1 MRRDATPRMLVRTSV
16 RALVVAFAFLLLGAC
31 STSGGSNNLKKESA
45 ASEKTEAARVHTE
58 LGQKYMQ
65 QGKLEIAL
73 DNLKKALNY
82 DPDYANAHTVIAVL
96 YERIG
101 DMKLAEENYRR
112 AAQIKSKGGNELNN
126 YGVFLCKV
134 GRYDEAT
141 TYFERAVADP
151 FYNTPDVALT
161 NEGTCLLKGGK
172 KDEAEVVLRKA
183 LDRSPNNAEALFQ
196 LASTLYEKADYFK
209 ARAFMQR
216 FESVGQ
222 ARPESLMLGRNIE
235 LRLGNGSAAG
245 EYTRRL
251 LQSFPESQ
259 QARALNAQNQS

>member
-1 MRRDATPRMLVRTSV
+1 MRREASLRPLAMAPVLALIAML
-16 RALVVAFAFLLLGAC
+16 AMALGAC
-31 STSGGSNNLKKESA
+31 STSGSSNNLKKESA

-126 YGVFLCKV
+126 YGVFLCKI

-141 TYFERAVADP
+141 GYFERAVADP
-151 FYNTPDVALT
+151 FYNTPDVALV
-161 NEGTCLLKGGK
+161 NSGTCLLKAGK
-172 KDEAEVVLRKA
+172 VDDAEAVLRKA
-183 LDRSPNNAEALFQ
+183 LDRSPNNGEALFQ
-196 LASTLYEKADYFK
+196 MASVLYRKGDYFK

-216 FESVGQ
+216 FEGVGQ
-222 ARPESLMLGRNIE
+222 PRPESLMLGRNIE
-235 LRLGNGSAAG
+235 LRLGNGSAAS

-259 QARALNAQNQS
+259 QARELNAQNQS

>member
-1 MRRDATPRMLVRTSV
+1 MRPERMPVLF
-16 RALVVAFAFLLLGAC
+16 ALALAALLGAC
-31 STSGGSNNLKKESA
+31 TNAGSGNVKPETKEA
-45 ASEKTEAARVHTE
+45 EKTEAARIHTE

-65 QGKLEIAL
+65 QG
-73 DNLKKALNY
+73 NLKVALEDLEKALTY
-82 DPDYANAHTVIAVL
+82 DPNYVDAHTVLALL

-101 DMKLAEENYRR
+101 DAKQAEDHYRR
-112 AAQIKSKGGNELNN
+112 AAQLRPKGGNELNN
-126 YGVFLCKV
+126 YGAFLCKV
-134 GRYDEAT
+134 GRYDESKD
-141 TYFERAVADP
+141 YFERAIADP

-161 NEGTCLLKGGK
+161 NEGTCLLKAGK
-172 KDEAEVVLRKA
+172 AAEAEPVLRKA
-183 LDRSPNNAEALFQ
+183 LDRSPNSAEALFQ
-196 LASTLYEKADYFK
+196 LASTLYEKGEYFK

-222 ARPESLMLGRNIE
+222 PRPESLMLGRNIE
-235 LRLGNGSAAG
+235 LRLGNGSAAS

>member
-1 MRRDATPRMLVRTSV
+1 MRPE
-16 RALVVAFAFLLLGAC
+16 LLLRLFVITLVLALAAC
-31 STSGGSNNLKKESA
+31 QTSGGGTNLKKDSAES
-45 ASEKTEAARVHTE
+45 ERIEAARVHTE

-73 DNLKKALNY
+73 DNLNKALAY
-82 DPDYANAHTVIAVL
+82 DNDYADAHTVIAVL

-101 DMKLAEENYRR
+101 DQKQAEEHYRR

-126 YGVFLCKV
+126 YGTFLCKV
-134 GRYDEAT
+134 GRDDEAAG
-141 TYFERAVADP
+141 YFDRAVADP
-151 FYNTPDVALT
+151 FYKTPDVALT
-161 NEGTCLLKGGK
+161 NAGTCLLKGGR
-172 KDEAEVVLRKA
+172 KDQAEAALRKA
-183 LDRSPNNAEALFQ
+183 LELSPNNPEALFQ
-196 LASTLYEKADYFK
+196 LAAVLYEKGEYFK

-235 LRLGNGSAAG
+235 LRLGNGSGATD
-245 EYTRRL
+245 YTRRL

-259 QARALNAQNQS
+259 QARELNAQNQS

>member
-1 MRRDATPRMLVRTSV
+1 MRPDALARL
-16 RALVVAFAFLLLGAC
+16 AVVALALGLGLGAC
-31 STSGGSNNLKKESA
+31 STGGSNIKKESA

-73 DNLKKALNY
+73 DNLNKALSYDDNY
-82 DPDYANAHTVIAVL
+82 ADAHTVIAVL

-101 DMKLAEENYRR
+101 DVKQAEEHYRR
-112 AAQIKSKGGNELNN
+112 AAQLKPKGGNELNN
-126 YGVFLCKV
+126 YGAFLCKI
-134 GRYDEAT
+134 GRYDEST
-141 TYFERAVADP
+141 EYFERAVADP

-172 KDEAEVVLRKA
+172 NDAAEAALRKA
-183 LDRSPNNAEALFQ
+183 LDRSPNNSEALFQ
-196 LASTLYEKADYFK
+196 LASVLYQKGDFFK

-216 FESVGQ
+216 FEAVGQ

-235 LRLGNGSAAG
+235 LRLGNGSAASD
-245 EYTRRL
+245 YTRRL

-259 QARALNAQNQS
+259 QARELSAQNS

>member
-1 MRRDATPRMLVRTSV
+1 MRREAFRRLIGLAST
-16 RALVVAFAFLLLGAC
+16 VAFATLLAAC
-31 STSGGSNNLKKESA
+31 QTSGNGNVKQETKA
-45 ASEKTEAARVHTE
+45 DEKQDAARVHTE

-65 QGKLEIAL
+65 QG
-73 DNLKKALNY
+73 NLKVALEDLDKALTY
-82 DPDYANAHTVIAVL
+82 DPDYADAHTVLGLL

-101 DMKLAEENYRR
+101 DPKQAEEHYRR
-112 AAQIKSKGGNELNN
+112 AAQIRPKGGNELNN
-126 YGVFLCKV
+126 YGTFLCKV
-134 GRYDEAT
+134 GRYDEAVG
-141 TYFERAVADP
+141 YFDRAIADP

-161 NEGTCLLKGGK
+161 NEGTCLLKAGK
-172 KDEAEVVLRKA
+172 ADAAEPVLRKA
-183 LDRSPNNAEALFQ
+183 LERSPNNAEALFQ

-216 FESVGQ
+216 FEAVGQ
-222 ARPESLMLGRNIE
+222 PRPESLMLGRNIE

-245 EYTRRL
+245 DYTRRL

>member
-1 MRRDATPRMLVRTSV
+1 MPRDVFA
-16 RALVVAFAFLLLGAC
+16 RALAAVALSALLGAC
-31 STSGGSNNLKKESA
+31 TTTGSGNVKKESA
-45 ASEKTEAARVHTE
+45 AAEKQDAARVHTE

-65 QGKLEIAL
+65 QG
-73 DNLKKALNY
+73 NLKTALEDLNKALTY
-82 DPDYANAHTVIAVL
+82 DPDYADAHTVLGVL

-101 DMKLAEENYRR
+101 DAKQAEEHYRR
-112 AAQIKSKGGNELNN
+112 AAQLRPKGGSELNN
-126 YGVFLCKV
+126 YGAFLCKV
-134 GRYDEAT
+134 GRYDEAHD
-141 TYFERAVADP
+141 YFDRAIADP
-151 FYNTPDVALT
+151 FYNTPDVALV
-161 NEGTCLLKGGK
+161 NSGTCLLKAGK
-172 KDEAEVVLRKA
+172 LDPAESALRAA

-196 LASTLYEKADYFK
+196 LASVLYEKGDFFK

-235 LRLGNGSAAG
+235 LRLGNSGAASD
-245 EYTRRL
+245 YTRRL

>member
-1 MRRDATPRMLVRTSV
+1 MRLERLPVVLVFALA
-16 RALVVAFAFLLLGAC
+16 ALVAAC
-31 STSGGSNNLKKESA
+31 TNGGNGNVKQESKEA
-45 ASEKTEAARVHTE
+45 EKTEAARVHTE

-65 QGKLEIAL
+65 QGNLKIAL
-73 DNLKKALNY
+73 DDLNKALSY
-82 DPDYANAHTVIAVL
+82 DPDYVDAHTVLGLL

-101 DMKLAEENYRR
+101 DPKQAEEHYRR
-112 AAQIKSKGGNELNN
+112 AAQLRPKSGNELNN
-126 YGVFLCKV
+126 YGTFLCRA
-134 GRYDEAT
+134 GRYDESKD
-141 TYFERAVADP
+141 YFERAIADP

>member
-1 MRRDATPRMLVRTSV
+1 MRRDLVLRPF
-16 RALVVAFAFLLLGAC
+16 ALAAALALAAC
-31 STSGGSNNLKKESA
+31 QTSGGGPNLKKDSA
-45 ASEKTEAARVHTE
+45 ESEKVEAARVHTE

-73 DNLKKALNY
+73 DNLNKALAY
-82 DPDYANAHTVIAVL
+82 DNDYVDAHTVIAVL

-101 DMKLAEENYRR
+101 DPKQAEEHYKR

-126 YGVFLCKV
+126 SGAFLCKI
-134 GRYDEAT
+134 GRYDESVG
-141 TYFERAVADP
+141 YFEKAIADP

-161 NEGTCLLKGGK
+161 NEGTCLLKAGK
-172 KDEAEVVLRKA
+172 KDEAETALRAA

-196 LASTLYEKADYFK
+196 LADVLYEKGEYFK

-222 ARPESLMLGRNIE
+222 PRPESLMLGRNIE
-235 LRLGNGSAAG
+235 LRLGNSSAASD
-245 EYTRRL
+245 YTRRL

-259 QARALNAQNQS
+259 QARALNEQNQS

>member
-1 MRRDATPRMLVRTSV
+1 MRRERLPTLLVL
-16 RALVVAFAFLLLGAC
+16 AL
-31 STSGGSNNLKKESA
+31 A
-45 ASEKTEAARVHTE
+45 ASVAACTNAGSGNVKPQTKEAEKTEAARIHTE

-65 QGKLEIAL
+65 QGNLKIAL
-73 DNLKKALNY
+73 EDLQKALAY
-82 DPDYANAHTVIAVL
+82 DPDYVDAHTVIALL

-101 DMKLAEENYRR
+101 DAKEAEDHYRR
-112 AAQIKSKGGNELNN
+112 AAQLRPKGGNELNN
-126 YGVFLCKV
+126 YGTFLCKV
-134 GRYDEAT
+134 GRYDESKE
-141 TYFERAVADP
+141 YFERAVADP
-151 FYNTPDVALT
+151 FYNTPEVALT
-161 NEGTCLLKGGK
+161 NEGTCLLKAGK
-172 KDEAEVVLRKA
+172 AAEAEPVLRKA

-196 LASTLYEKADYFK
+196 LASTLYEKGEYFK

-235 LRLGNGSAAG
+235 LRLGNGSAASD
-245 EYTRRL
+245 YTRRL

>member
-1 MRRDATPRMLVRTSV
+1 MRLERLPVVLVFALA
-16 RALVVAFAFLLLGAC
+16 ALVAAC
-31 STSGGSNNLKKESA
+31 TNGGNGNVKQESKEA
-45 ASEKTEAARVHTE
+45 EKTEAARVHTE

-65 QGKLEIAL
+65 QGNLKVAL
-73 DNLKKALNY
+73 DDLNKALSY
-82 DPDYANAHTVIAVL
+82 DPDYVDAHTVLGLL

-101 DMKLAEENYRR
+101 DPKQAEEHYRR
-112 AAQIKSKGGNELNN
+112 AAQLRPKSGNELNN
-126 YGVFLCKV
+126 YGTFLCRA
-134 GRYDEAT
+134 GRYDESKD
-141 TYFERAVADP
+141 YFERAIADP

>member
-1 MRRDATPRMLVRTSV
+1 MRPDALARLAAV
-16 RALVVAFAFLLLGAC
+16 ALALALALGLGAC
-31 STSGGSNNLKKESA
+31 STGGSNIKKESA

-73 DNLKKALNY
+73 DNLNKALSY
-82 DPDYANAHTVIAVL
+82 DSDYADAHTVIAVL

-101 DMKLAEENYRR
+101 DVKQAEEHYRR
-112 AAQIKSKGGNELNN
+112 AAQLKPKGGNELNN
-126 YGVFLCKV
+126 YGAFLCKI
-134 GRYDEAT
+134 GRYDEST
-141 TYFERAVADP
+141 EYFERAVADP

-172 KDEAEVVLRKA
+172 NDAAEAALRKA
-183 LDRSPNNAEALFQ
+183 LDRSPNNSEALFQ
-196 LASTLYEKADYFK
+196 LASVLYQKGDFFK

-216 FESVGQ
+216 FEAVGQ

-235 LRLGNGSAAG
+235 LRLGNGSAASD
-245 EYTRRL
+245 YTRRL

-259 QARALNAQNQS
+259 QARELSAQNS

>member
-1 MRRDATPRMLVRTSV
+1 MRRE
-16 RALVVAFAFLLLGAC
+16 ALPLLIAVALALALDAC
-31 STSGGSNNLKKESA
+31 STGGSGSNIRKESA
-45 ASEKTEAARVHTE
+45 ASEKAEAARVHTE

-73 DNLKKALNY
+73 DNLNKALSY
-82 DPDYANAHTVIAVL
+82 DADYADAHTVIAVL

-101 DMKLAEENYRR
+101 DAKQAEEHYRR
-112 AAQIKSKGGNELNN
+112 AAQIKSKGGSELNN
-126 YGVFLCKV
+126 YGAFLCKI
-134 GRYDEAT
+134 GRYDEAAG
-141 TYFERAVADP
+141 YFDRAGADP
-151 FYNTPDVALT
+151 FYKTPEVALT
-161 NEGTCLLKGGK
+161 NAGTCLLKAGK
-172 KDEAEVVLRKA
+172 KDAAETELRSA

-196 LASTLYEKADYFK
+196 LASVLYEKGDYFK

-235 LRLGNGSAAG
+235 LRLGNASAASD
-245 EYTRRL
+245 YTRRL

-259 QARALNAQNQS
+259 QARDLNAQNQS